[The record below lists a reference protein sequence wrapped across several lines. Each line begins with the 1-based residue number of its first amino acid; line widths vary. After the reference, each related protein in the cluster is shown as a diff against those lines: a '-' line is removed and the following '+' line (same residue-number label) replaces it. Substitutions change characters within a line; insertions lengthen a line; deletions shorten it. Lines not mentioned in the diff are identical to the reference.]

1 MVLWKLYIP
10 IQKGKKWLV
19 SITWHKYNTKWIKEL
34 NLKPKP
40 MKMLEDNIG
49 CSIYVGSVEQG
60 FMIRTLFKN
69 KAQPLTNMTS
79 QK

>member
-1 MVLWKLYIP
+1 
-10 IQKGKKWLV
+10 
-19 SITWHKYNTKWIKEL
+19 
-34 NLKPKP
+34 

-79 QK
+79 QKQKSYVQQKEHTRVKRKPEEQERVLAS